1 VADFQLYKR
10 ERGFFWGR
18 SLEVFYKLPLI
29 EYEKVSGLYKQ
40 IHEKSLICEEKTMK
54 KTFLILL
61 FCVLAGNLSAQQF
74 RPVIVIHGGAGVI
87 RKSDMTAEKEQAYRQ
102 ELQKA
107 LETGYA
113 ILEKGGSSLDAVEK
127 AIQILEESPL
137 FNAGRGCVLTN
148 EGKPELDAS
157 IMNGQNLAAGAVAG
171 VDEIKSPISAA
182 RAVMEHSEH
191 VMMIGNGAERFAKSK
206 GLQMVKPSYF
216 ITEKRSEQLKNI
228 KKKEKEKDT
237 KSFEETNPDRKFGT
251 VGCVALDRNGN
262 LAAGTSTGGMMNK
275 RYGRVGDSPIIGAG
289 TYADNQGCAVSATGH
304 GEYFIRSVVAFRVNA
319 LMQMQKMNLQEAAQ
333 EAINFMAKLGGTG
346 GIIALDRQGNIAMP
360 FNTEGMY
367 RGYIDANKKMEISM
381 YKEQ

>member
-1 VADFQLYKR
+1 
-10 ERGFFWGR
+10 
-18 SLEVFYKLPLI
+18 
-29 EYEKVSGLYKQ
+29 
-40 IHEKSLICEEKTMK
+40 MK
-54 KTFLILL
+54 KIFFFLL
-61 FCVLAGNLSAQQF
+61 FCVLASNLSAQQF

-87 RKSDMTAEKEQAYRQ
+87 RKSDMSPEKEQAYRQ
-102 ELQKA
+102 KLQEA
-107 LETGYA
+107 LEVGYA

-182 RAVMEHSEH
+182 RAVMEQSEH
-191 VMMIGNGAERFAKSK
+191 VMMIGDGAERFAKSK
-206 GLQMVKPSYF
+206 GLEMVKPSYF

-228 KKKEKEKDT
+228 KRKEKDA
-237 KSFEETNPDRKFGT
+237 KSFEDANPDRKFGT
-251 VGCVALDRNGN
+251 VGCVALDVKGN

-304 GEYFIRSVVAFRVNA
+304 GEFFIRSVVAFRVNA
-319 LMQMQKMNLQEAAQ
+319 LMQMQKMSLQEAAQ

-367 RGYIDANKKMEISM
+367 RGYIDANKKMEIKM

>member
-1 VADFQLYKR
+1 
-10 ERGFFWGR
+10 
-18 SLEVFYKLPLI
+18 
-29 EYEKVSGLYKQ
+29 
-40 IHEKSLICEEKTMK
+40 MK
-54 KTFLILL
+54 KIFFFLL
-61 FCVLAGNLSAQQF
+61 FCVLASNLSAQQF

-87 RKSDMTAEKEQAYRQ
+87 RKSDMSPEKEQAYRQ
-102 ELQKA
+102 KLQEA
-107 LETGYA
+107 LEVGYA

-182 RAVMEHSEH
+182 RAVMEQSEH

-206 GLQMVKPSYF
+206 GLAMVKPSYF

-228 KKKEKEKDT
+228 KKKEKDA
-237 KSFEETNPDRKFGT
+237 KSFEDNNPDRKFGT
-251 VGCVALDRNGN
+251 VGCVALDTKGN

-304 GEYFIRSVVAFRVNA
+304 GEFFIRSVVAFRVSA
-319 LMQMQKMNLQEAAQ
+319 LMQMQKMSLQEAAQ

-367 RGYIDANKKMEISM
+367 RGYIDANKKMEIKM